1 MPKLLN
7 TNTITNI
14 NTNIK
19 TSKKNK
25 KVVVFDLDETLGSFV
40 ELGSF
45 CTLLDDYF
53 NNSNKA
59 YSIFNELLDLYPEF
73 LRPYITN
80 VLKFLLQKKKDN
92 LCKSVMIY
100 TNNSGERAW
109 VEHIARY
116 FETKLKSKIFE
127 QIISAFKINGK
138 IFEINRT
145 THDKTV
151 DDFFRCTKLPRD
163 VEICFVDDLFHPKME
178 DDSVYYIHVRGY
190 KHYIPSADLVDRFI
204 NSPLS
209 KDIKNKDDF
218 RKFMISNLKYNI
230 TEKSK
235 EEQEMD
241 VIVSKKMLEHM
252 KEFFD
257 KDANDIDDHHHKDI
271 INKQNLK
278 LHIKPKSF
286 KKNKLLKNPKN
297 KTVKNRY

>member
-14 NTNIK
+14 NTK

-53 NNSNKA
+53 NDSNKA

-80 VLKFLLQKKKDN
+80 VLKFLLQKKKDH
-92 LCKSVMIY
+92 LCKAIMIY
-100 TNNSGERAW
+100 TNNQGERAW

-151 DDFFRCTKLPRD
+151 DDFFRCTKLPHD
-163 VEICFVDDLFHPKME
+163 IEICFVDDLFHPKME

-190 KHYIPSADLVDRFI
+190 KHYIPSAELVDRFI

-209 KDIKNKDDF
+209 KGIANKDDF
-218 RKFMISNLKYNI
+218 RKFMISKLKFNI

-241 VIVSKKMLEHM
+241 MIVSKKMLEHI

-257 KDANDIDDHHHKDI
+257 KDANDVDNHKDADDKV
-271 INKQNLK
+271 NSK
-278 LHIKPKSF
+278 LRIKPKSF

-297 KTVKNRY
+297 KTVKTRY

>member
-1 MPKLLN
+1 
-7 TNTITNI
+7 
-14 NTNIK
+14 
-19 TSKKNK
+19 
-25 KVVVFDLDETLGSFV
+25 
-40 ELGSF
+40 
-45 CTLLDDYF
+45 
-53 NNSNKA
+53 
-59 YSIFNELLDLYPEF
+59 
-73 LRPYITN
+73 
-80 VLKFLLQKKKDN
+80 
-92 LCKSVMIY
+92 MIY
-100 TNNSGERAW
+100 TNNQGERAW

-190 KHYIPSADLVDRFI
+190 KHYIPSTELVDRFI
-204 NSPLS
+204 NSHLS
-209 KDIKNKDDF
+209 KDITNKDDF

-257 KDANDIDDHHHKDI
+257 KDANDIDDHNHKDL

-286 KKNKLLKNPKN
+286 KKNKLLKNLKN